1 MFAVLIMLMSGT
13 VSLASV
19 YFSHREQ
26 SRARHELANVRSGIE
41 KHTGDSMVLSPLDQ
55 ELDSLLQDVFQE
67 SHHATMVLA
76 LNELSS
82 DAVLARERARA
93 LVRGMSRI
101 PFLAG
106 GAGALAIVALGRL
119 ESSSLVQAGACL
131 GTGFLCSLLG
141 QFFARRAQR
150 SARALVDVV
159 DTLSRT
165 VEKRW
170 RVGAHGGKGSS
181 GVNDASRSDTLGG
194 GR

>member
-19 YFSHREQ
+19 YFAHREQ
-26 SRARHELANVRSGIE
+26 SRVSQELARMRQGIE
-41 KHTGDSMVLSPLDQ
+41 AHTGDSTTSSSIDQ

-76 LNELSS
+76 MNELSS
-82 DAVLARERARA
+82 DATLARERARA

-119 ESSSLVQAGACL
+119 ESSSLVQAGVCL
-131 GTGFLCSLLG
+131 GTGLACSLLG
-141 QFFARRAQR
+141 QFLARRGQR

-165 VEKRW
+165 VERRW
-170 RVGAHGGKGSS
+170 RQVASGGSGSS
-181 GVNDASRSDTLGG
+181 GASDASRSGTLGG
-194 GR
+194 AR